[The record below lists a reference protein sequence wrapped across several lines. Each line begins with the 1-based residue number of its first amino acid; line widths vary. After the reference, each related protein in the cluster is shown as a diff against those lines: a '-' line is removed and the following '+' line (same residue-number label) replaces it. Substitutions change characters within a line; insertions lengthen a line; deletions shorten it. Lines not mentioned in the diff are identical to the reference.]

1 MTKEWLDL
9 IWETQGKVDEKRL
22 SNLVVPPFLNLQIAI
37 TQLPEE
43 KKAHVEQLILNN
55 GGVSVNEYQM

>member
-22 SNLVVPPFLNLQIAI
+22 SNLVVPPFLNLQIAF